1 MVNLAS
7 RICACAI
14 KENLNFMSYLKDE
27 ELLHSTH
34 NRRLQPL
41 EFLNVDFDG
50 TGNRD

>member
-1 MVNLAS
+1 
-7 RICACAI
+7 
-14 KENLNFMSYLKDE
+14 MSYLKDE

-50 TGNRD
+50 TGNRDWEFHEPWLIYIQIHAR